1 MNIKR
6 IVKKHSSFIISLSLI
21 GLLSC
26 LISACRKDPKLI
38 DNNTP
43 PTGSYVS
50 TVQIR
55 NYVNRIYIDLLGRE
69 ALDNEMI
76 RDVDSLKANKLSFA
90 TRANIIHRL
99 QTDTSYLPGD
109 SSYSKAYYNRMYE
122 MFKQRMLEGVEDD
135 YFLEDRGIAAAAL
148 ASAEASGDSLN
159 AGINRTEILRIDQVM
174 NVRTEYRTGVI
185 NINEVFARMINN
197 FAYDRIN
204 MNSFNFVNATFDN
217 LFFRFPTTQEFN
229 AGYGMVEHNMGGVLL
244 GQSGTGRS
252 DYIHIVTNCPEFY
265 EGVIRWQYHLLLSR
279 DATAAEVNTMMSSF
293 STDKNLPSIQL
304 QIMSTNEYANFR

>member
-1 MNIKR
+1 
-6 IVKKHSSFIISLSLI
+6 VKIYPRFIISLVLI
-21 GLLSC
+21 GSLAC
-26 LISACRKDPKLI
+26 LVSACRKDPKLV

-90 TRANIIHRL
+90 TRANIIRRL
-99 QTDTSYLPGD
+99 QTDTTYLPGD
-109 SSYSKAYYNRMYE
+109 SSYIKAYYNRMYE

-135 YFLEDRGIAAAAL
+135 YFLEERGIAVAAL
-148 ASAEASGDSLN
+148 ATAESTGDSLN

-174 NVRTEYRTGVI
+174 NVRTEYRTGLI

-204 MNSFNFVNATFDN
+204 MNTFNFVNATFDN
-217 LFFRFPTTQEFN
+217 LFFRFPTTEEFN
-229 AGYGMVEHNMGGVLL
+229 AGFAMVEHNMGGVLL
-244 GQSGTGRS
+244 GQSGTGRP
-252 DYIHIVTNCPEFY
+252 DYIHIVTSCPEFY

-279 DATAAEVNTMMSSF
+279 DPTAAEVAAMMSSF
-293 STDKNLPSIQL
+293 STDKNLQAVQL